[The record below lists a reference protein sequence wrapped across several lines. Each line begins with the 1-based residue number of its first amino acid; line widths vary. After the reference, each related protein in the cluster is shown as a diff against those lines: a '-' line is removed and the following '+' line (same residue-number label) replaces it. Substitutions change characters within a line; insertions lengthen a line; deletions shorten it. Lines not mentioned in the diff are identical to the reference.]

1 MKYVVSYLIIINFI
15 SFILVAIDKRKAIKN
30 KYRISE
36 KTFFIFSF
44 IGGSLGTL
52 LGMFQFHHKTKKL
65 KFLIGIPILLLF
77 NILVLYLIKE
87 WSITPFFFYFP
98 LL

>member
-1 MKYVVSYLIIINFI
+1 MKYIIPYLIIINFI
-15 SFILVAIDKRKAIKN
+15 SFLLVAVDKRKAIKN

-65 KFLIGIPILLLF
+65 KFLIGIPILFLF

-87 WSITPFFFYFP
+87 WITPFFFYFP

>member
-1 MKYVVSYLIIINFI
+1 MKYIIPYLIVINFL
-15 SFILVAIDKRKAIKN
+15 SFLLVAIDKRKAIKN

-65 KFLIGIPILLLF
+65 KFLIGIPILFLF

-87 WSITPFFFYFP
+87 WITPFFFYFP

>member
-1 MKYVVSYLIIINFI
+1 MKYIIPYLIIINFI
-15 SFILVAIDKRKAIKN
+15 SFLLVAIDKRKAIKN

-65 KFLIGIPILLLF
+65 KFLIGIPILFLF

-87 WSITPFFFYFP
+87 WITPFFFYFP

>member
-1 MKYVVSYLIIINFI
+1 MKYIIPYLIIINFI
-15 SFILVAIDKRKAIKN
+15 SFLLIAIDKRKAIKN

-65 KFLIGIPILLLF
+65 KFLIGIPILFLF

-87 WSITPFFFYFP
+87 WITPFFFYFP

>member
-1 MKYVVSYLIIINFI
+1 MKYIIPYLIIINFI
-15 SFILVAIDKRKAIKN
+15 SFLLVAIDKRKAIKN

-36 KTFFIFSF
+36 KTFFIFSS

-65 KFLIGIPILLLF
+65 KFLIGIPILFLF

-87 WSITPFFFYFP
+87 WITPFFFYFP

>member
-1 MKYVVSYLIIINFI
+1 MKYLILYLIIINFI
-15 SFILVAIDKRKAIKN
+15 SFLLVAIDKRKAIKN

-52 LGMFQFHHKTKKL
+52 LGMIQFHHKTKKL
-65 KFLIGIPILLLF
+65 KFLIGIPILFLF

-87 WSITPFFFYFP
+87 WITPFFFYLP

>member
-1 MKYVVSYLIIINFI
+1 MKYIILYLIIINFI
-15 SFILVAIDKRKAIKN
+15 SFLLIAIDKRKAIKN

-65 KFLIGIPILLLF
+65 KFLIGIPILFLF

-87 WSITPFFFYFP
+87 WITPFFFYFP

>member
-30 KYRISE
+30 RYRISE

-87 WSITPFFFYFP
+87 WITPFFFYFP

>member
-1 MKYVVSYLIIINFI
+1 MKYIILYLIIINFI
-15 SFILVAIDKRKAIKN
+15 SFLLVAIDKRKAIKN

-65 KFLIGIPILLLF
+65 KFLIGIPILFLF

-87 WSITPFFFYFP
+87 WITPFFFYFP

>member
-36 KTFFIFSF
+36 KIFFIFSF